1 MITGFKPTWRYTKD
15 ELPNEDEE
23 VFCDTGEFFGY
34 QTLTYDG
41 DAFYDNECRYFEVTR
56 WVRVSE
62 IVAMLNSN
70 A

>member
-1 MITGFKPTWRYTKD
+1 MVEFKPAWHYTEND
-15 ELPNEDEE
+15 LPEEDEE
-23 VFCDTGEFFGY
+23 CFYDAGEFFGY

-41 DAFYDNECRYFEVTR
+41 DVFYDSECRYFEVTR
-56 WVRVSE
+56 WARVSE